1 MNNRFE
7 SFLNRLPMLII
18 TASGALLTLAMIAA
32 PMLWNSGLG
41 NQATAIQ
48 NHLQDL
54 GVYADRLASLGTPGM
69 KETTASL
76 NQQIS
81 LQAELPTQ
89 YFYAIAAINLL
100 MTILAMVAFQ
110 YRPAEIARRKA
121 IAQAS
126 AQGKNLN
133 GATQMAFHDISAA
146 AQRLTEYVEAQEN
159 FHTLTNDSARDP
171 GHMLED
177 LTRTT
182 AASEA
187 FGQRMSSLDQ
197 IIREVSQKS
206 HSALTQCLEMNNQ
219 ASAGKSDTNAIFS
232 KLHSQSEL
240 LDALKDSADKLSRDA
255 GASAS
260 SLQQI
265 KSVHSNLATHANS
278 TKHEFEKTLQL
289 LSQTHIQD
297 ASRAVSDCQS
307 RVQNASTLVNGL
319 SARAEAIVN
328 IIEVI
333 EDIAEQTNLLA
344 LNASI
349 EAARAG
355 EHGQGFAVVAEEV
368 RKLAARSSTATKS
381 MTELLMTIQ
390 SEAGQA
396 SAQMQQGID
405 SVSVATQSI
414 DQFSNDFDSTLSKS
428 RLLQGGVLTITQH
441 IQRFAVEIDQMEKN
455 TQNLN
460 KNSDSMRRQ
469 SQDATKAHA
478 QISGDFNL
486 AALNFDRIARAIVRM
501 HYGMN
506 HLHKVADVAVQT
518 VSAMR
523 RSGEDFSKH
532 SAVLRTKLHAMATP
546 VSVNIQALDQ
556 AMTTRKLLK
565 LISNSAQEGS
575 RWQQMAEG
583 SEFGLGMTGTDS
595 SVAMT
600 EKQGRGPSIN

>member
-18 TASGALLTLAMIAA
+18 AASGALLTLAMLGA
-32 PMLWNSGLG
+32 PMLLKSGIGDQTPNL
-41 NQATAIQ
+41 Q
-48 NHLQDL
+48 NHIQDL
-54 GVYADRLASLGTPGM
+54 GVYADRLASLGSPGM
-69 KETTASL
+69 KETTAALS
-76 NQQIS
+76 QQIAIQS
-81 LQAELPTQ
+81 ELPTQ
-89 YFYAIAAINLL
+89 YFYALAAINLL
-100 MTILAMVAFQ
+100 LTMLALFAFQ
-110 YRPAEIARRKA
+110 FRPAEIARRKSKA
-121 IAQAS
+121 GSTHTTQEVTS
-126 AQGKNLN
+126 
-133 GATQMAFHDISAA
+133 ATQLAFYDINSA
-146 AQRLTEYVEAQEN
+146 AQRLTEYVEAQAN
-159 FHTLTNDSARDP
+159 FHSLSGDTARDP
-171 GHMLED
+171 GQMLED

-182 AASEA
+182 ASSEA
-187 FGQRMSSLDQ
+187 FAQRMTSLDQ

-206 HSALTQCLEMNNQ
+206 NSALTQSIEMNHQ

-232 KLHSQSEL
+232 KLRSQSEL
-240 LDALKDSADKLSRDA
+240 LDALKDSADKLARDA
-255 GASAS
+255 TASS
-260 SLQQI
+260 NSLQQI
-265 KSVHSNLATHANS
+265 KSLQSNLATHVNS
-278 TKHEFEKTLQL
+278 TKHEFENTLHQ
-289 LSQTHIQD
+289 LSQTQILD

-307 RVQNASTLVNGL
+307 RVQNASSLVNGL

-396 SAQMQQGID
+396 SNQMQQGID
-405 SVSVATQSI
+405 SVSAATQSI
-414 DQFSNDFDSTLSKS
+414 DQFSTDFDSTLSKS
-428 RLLQGGVLTITQH
+428 RLLQGGVQTLTQD
-441 IQRFAVEIDQMEKN
+441 IQRFASEIDQIEKN
-455 TQNLN
+455 VQNLN
-460 KNSDSMRRQ
+460 KNSDRMRRQ
-469 SQDATKAHA
+469 SEDATKAHA

-486 AALNFDRIARAIVRM
+486 TALNFDRIARAIVRM

-506 HLHKVADVAVQT
+506 HLNKIADVAVQT

-523 RSGEDFSKH
+523 RSGEDFSKN

-556 AMTTRKLLK
+556 TMTTRKLLK

-575 RWQQMAEG
+575 RWQQLADG
-583 SEFGLGMTGTDS
+583 SEFGLGMTGTDGNLP
-595 SVAMT
+595 AT
-600 EKQGRGPSIN
+600 KQEGRGPSIN